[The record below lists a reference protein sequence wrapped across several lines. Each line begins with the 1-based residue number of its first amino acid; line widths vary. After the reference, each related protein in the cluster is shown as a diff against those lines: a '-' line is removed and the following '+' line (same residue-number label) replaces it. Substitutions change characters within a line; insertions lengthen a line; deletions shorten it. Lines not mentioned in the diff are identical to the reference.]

1 MHKPR
6 QPTIGLLQNIIEK
19 VSGRVGGRV
28 GGLNSGSCTVD
39 LKNSHASN
47 VVDNQANFSSSAGL
61 GKDL

>member
-19 VSGRVGGRV
+19 VSGRVGG
-28 GGLNSGSCTVD
+28 LNSGSCTVD
-39 LKNSHASN
+39 FKNIHASN
-47 VVDNQANFSSSAGL
+47 VVDNRANFSSAPGL